1 MRRDKKYMN
10 IRVFLVDCTIKNK
23 INIIIN
29 SCKSSDFKRFSHTHS
44 LFYTVMCVIL
54 GLSIHLH
61 QLKMSDWMVERG
73 ENNKSSTVW
82 YLNPWTRTYNT
93 IESEEPLFSVIKK
106 HHFSNSIISSAM
118 GSFKDQ
124 KWDLLIFSALS
135 QIEAD

>member
-1 MRRDKKYMN
+1 
-10 IRVFLVDCTIKNK
+10 
-23 INIIIN
+23 
-29 SCKSSDFKRFSHTHS
+29 
-44 LFYTVMCVIL
+44 MCVIL